1 MSQEL
6 NNEHFGGIFYEA
18 DTNVRQFGIGE
29 LLHLVLHF
37 EQETVSVH
45 VLSHLGGIA
54 TSRLIVEVRVTD
66 DGLASEGDV
75 EVLADLLED
84 LFVGVVPSF
93 LLEKVVGILMS
104 SLVRE
109 WVDVDF
115 RAVKTSSEIVNGLH
129 DLTAH
134 LTHLVK
140 GWQVRV
146 LWVLVEVERL
156 ILVVSRLVT
165 DKKEVKRCRFDLAS
179 PQSWKM

>member
-6 NNEHFGGIFYEA
+6 NNEHFGRILNEA
-18 DTNVRQFGIGE
+18 DTNVRQFGIRE
-29 LLHLVLHF
+29 LLHLILHF

-45 VLSHLGGIA
+45 IFGHLGGVA
-54 TSRLIVEVRVTD
+54 TSRLIVKVRVTD
-66 DGLASEGDV
+66 DGFACEGDV

-84 LFVGVVPSF
+84 LLVGVVPSF
-93 LLEKVVGILMS
+93 FLQKVVGILMS
-104 SLVRE
+104 SLVCE
-109 WVDVDF
+109 WVDMDL
-115 RAVKTSSEIVNGLH
+115 RAVKTSSKIVNGLH

-146 LWVLVEVERL
+146 LWVLIEVERL

-165 DKKEVKRCRFDLAS
+165 DKTEVKRCRFDLAS
-179 PQSWKM
+179 PHSWKM